1 MELGPL
7 WCRGCGSTDAPS
19 RENCGLGESSRKMK
33 LFASSLPPLIP
44 YRTRPVSSSP
54 VLQQHRLEGQVF
66 FPDSDGLPWVLW
78 VQIVSHLVTSLR
90 FSELLSPL
98 QNQSL
103 DDRNRLR
110 RVGRQQKVGLGRDSS
125 PTGLGGSEGSLQ
137 EQSVSWERRQIASQM
152 YVTLWG
158 ITGPGPRRPE
168 VSKMKRGRD
177 APQDVW
183 DYPVGYKKH

>member
-1 MELGPL
+1 M
-7 WCRGCGSTDAPS
+7 
-19 RENCGLGESSRKMK
+19 
-33 LFASSLPPLIP
+33 
-44 YRTRPVSSSP
+44 
-54 VLQQHRLEGQVF
+54 
-66 FPDSDGLPWVLW
+66 
-78 VQIVSHLVTSLR
+78 
-90 FSELLSPL
+90 

-177 APQDVW
+177 APQDV
-183 DYPVGYKKH
+183 